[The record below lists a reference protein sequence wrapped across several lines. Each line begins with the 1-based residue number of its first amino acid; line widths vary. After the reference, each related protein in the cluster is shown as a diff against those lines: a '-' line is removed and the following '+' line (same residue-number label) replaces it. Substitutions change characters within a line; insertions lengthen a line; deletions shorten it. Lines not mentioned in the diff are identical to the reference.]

1 MKTLGFARST
11 LESIHTQPFQVT
23 SAPTAQ
29 ATLQVSN
36 SFISTV
42 WRWIKTKQF
51 TRSNTKRLQVTSSV
65 SLGEK
70 RFVAVVQV
78 DGLQFLVG
86 GGASNVSLLAQLDRK
101 ESFGEVLEQTASV
114 PEKKP
119 AKRVTRLMDKPRTK
133 QSKAQWWS
141 TL

>member
-11 LESIHTQPFQVT
+11 LESIHTQPFRVT
-23 SAPTAQ
+23 SAPSSQ
-29 ATLQVSN
+29 ATLRVSN
-36 SFISTV
+36 SFISTI
-42 WRWIKTKQF
+42 WRWIKTRQF

-86 GGASNVSLLAQLDRK
+86 GGASNVALLAQLDRK

-119 AKRVTRLMDKPRTK
+119 VKRANRPIDKPRTR

>member
-1 MKTLGFARST
+1 
-11 LESIHTQPFQVT
+11 
-23 SAPTAQ
+23 
-29 ATLQVSN
+29 
-36 SFISTV
+36 
-42 WRWIKTKQF
+42 
-51 TRSNTKRLQVTSSV
+51 LQVTSSV

-86 GGASNVSLLAQLDRK
+86 GGASNVALLAQLDRK

-119 AKRVTRLMDKPRTK
+119 VKRANRPIDKPRTR